1 MANTNAFS
9 LLSDD
14 IKAKL
19 TTLNISTPT
28 PVQNQVIPVIAEGK
42 NLLFESETG
51 TGKTY
56 AYLLPLIN
64 KLEQDED
71 KTKLRIIVLAPTFE
85 LASQINS
92 AAKAITARKTAL
104 LIGGAPIKRQ
114 IEVLK
119 EKPQIII
126 GTAARLTELIRLKK
140 LKALDLFAAV
150 FDECDRL
157 VKKESVEDTQNFQI
171 CLPKTSQIIA
181 CSATINK
188 KCRIYYVLPVQHRAI
203 MPLSPAAFRKMDF
216 VLCSDFLVHRAVFL
230 SLVLYALWR
239 RQEENSG
246 L

>member
-19 TTLNISTPT
+19 TTLNISSPT

-85 LASQINS
+85 LASQIKTQVQMITDL
-92 AAKAITARKTAL
+92 KAVL
-104 LIGGAPIKRQ
+104 LIGGAPLKRQ
-114 IEVLK
+114 VENLK
-119 EKPQIII
+119 EKPAIVI
-126 GTAARLTELIRLKK
+126 GTPARLLELFNLKK
-140 LKALDLFAAV
+140 IKLEGLNAV
-150 FDECDRL
+150 VLRAFQRVSVRL
-157 VKKESVEDTQNFQI
+157 
-171 CLPKTSQIIA
+171 
-181 CSATINK
+181 
-188 KCRIYYVLPVQHRAI
+188 
-203 MPLSPAAFRKMDF
+203 
-216 VLCSDFLVHRAVFL
+216 
-230 SLVLYALWR
+230 
-239 RQEENSG
+239 
-246 L
+246 